1 MAESTESMDCE
12 RTERLIS
19 AMFDG
24 TVPADRVEALADH
37 LRQCPACQDVYRE
50 TLTLHEAL
58 ISRATQDLDFIC
70 DQEGERFENQVLPN
84 GLHSHRVPSGLVSMP
99 EGWRERS
106 REAREFGTRYVRV
119 FVPDIH
125 DRVIDKLSRGL
136 AADWQDIVAV
146 LASPPA
152 SFSGQVLSERA
163 TALLRRPTS
172 TVFDENRFRE
182 AFIRLRRLAAERGVE
197 MPDVEV

>member
-1 MAESTESMDCE
+1 MANRSEELETD
-12 RTERLIS
+12 
-19 AMFDG
+19 
-24 TVPADRVEALADH
+24 
-37 LRQCPACQDVYRE
+37 LR
-50 TLTLHEAL
+50 AL
-58 ISRATQDLDFIC
+58 IARFDELAKVSGDRPTVFLIGASALLLEGLIARATQDLDFIC

-125 DRVIDKLSRGL
+125 YRVIDKLSRGL

-152 SFSGQVLSERA
+152 TFSGQILSERA
-163 TALLRRPTS
+163 TTLLRRPSS
-172 TVFDENRFRE
+172 TVFDEKRFRE
-182 AFIRLRRLAAERGVE
+182 GFDRLRRLAAERGVE
-197 MPDVEV
+197 MPDVEE